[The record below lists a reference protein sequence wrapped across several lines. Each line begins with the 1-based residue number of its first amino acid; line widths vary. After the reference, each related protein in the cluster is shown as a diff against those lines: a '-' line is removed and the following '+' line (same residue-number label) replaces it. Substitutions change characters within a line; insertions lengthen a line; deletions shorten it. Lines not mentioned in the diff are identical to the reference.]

1 MTVFFC
7 IQSISIDK
15 TENKVLNKFINP
27 VTIFSFKLLYRVG
40 EYMLALYMTFIDDE
54 KNKPKFEI
62 IYYTYR
68 EKMLLMADSVLHNRQ
83 DAEDAV
89 HDTFIKIARNMKS
102 IGEPES
108 NKTLSYVLKATKNT
122 AINLHDKNKSNDN
135 RIYFDNIDDISDHE
149 FLDKLDISENYNKV
163 VQAILKLDDKY
174 KDVMFYH
181 FVQEMKVSEVADLL
195 GRKKSTVKQQLV
207 RGKKLLL
214 ETLDIE

>member
-1 MTVFFC
+1 
-7 IQSISIDK
+7 
-15 TENKVLNKFINP
+15 
-27 VTIFSFKLLYRVG
+27 
-40 EYMLALYMTFIDDE
+40 MLALYMTFIDDE

-122 AINLHDKNKSNDN
+122 AINLHNKNKSNDN

>member
-1 MTVFFC
+1 
-7 IQSISIDK
+7 
-15 TENKVLNKFINP
+15 
-27 VTIFSFKLLYRVG
+27 
-40 EYMLALYMTFIDDE
+40 MLALYMTFIDDE

-122 AINLHDKNKSNDN
+122 AINLHNKNKSNDN
-135 RIYFDNIDDISDHE
+135 RIYFDTIDDISDHE

>member
-1 MTVFFC
+1 
-7 IQSISIDK
+7 
-15 TENKVLNKFINP
+15 
-27 VTIFSFKLLYRVG
+27 
-40 EYMLALYMTFIDDE
+40 MLALYMTFIDDE

-122 AINLHDKNKSNDN
+122 AINLHNKNKSNDN
-135 RIYFDNIDDISDHE
+135 RIYFDTIDDISDHE
-149 FLDKLDISENYNKV
+149 FLDKLDISENYNKA

-181 FVQEMKVSEVADLL
+181 FVQEMKVSAVADLL

>member
-1 MTVFFC
+1 
-7 IQSISIDK
+7 
-15 TENKVLNKFINP
+15 
-27 VTIFSFKLLYRVG
+27 
-40 EYMLALYMTFIDDE
+40 MLALYMSFIDDE

-122 AINLHDKNKSNDN
+122 AINLHNKNKSNDN
-135 RIYFDNIDDISDHE
+135 RIYFDTIDDISDHE